1 MVDKVKIACTPI
13 VDKLG
18 YELAKTTFEQE
29 HGIWE
34 LTLFIK
40 SKSGKPITHED
51 CKRVSLAVDETIER
65 LDITDE
71 PYHLSVSSL
80 GAIKGETKQ

>member
-1 MVDKVKIACTPI
+1 MVDKVKKACTPI
-13 VDKLG
+13 AEQLG
-18 YELAKTTFEQE
+18 YDLEKVTFEQE
-29 HGIWE
+29 HGVWE

-51 CKRVSLAVDETIER
+51 CKKISLAVDETIER

-71 PYHLSVSSL
+71 PYHLSISSM
-80 GAIKGETKQ
+80 GTKEK